1 MSLSETAVEYKGVVL
16 SKNSRAYE
24 LFKKKELKLL
34 DAHLKEV
41 DAKQKQHLARYY
53 KLPEE
58 QALFD
63 QALVFY
69 GLK

>member
-1 MSLSETAVEYKGVVL
+1 MASVEYKGVVL

-24 LFKKKELKLL
+24 LFDKKNFKVL
-34 DAHLKEV
+34 DAHLNEMN
-41 DAKQKQHLARYY
+41 ARQKQHLARYY

-58 QALFD
+58 KELFD
-63 QALVFY
+63 QALAFY